1 MRILEI
7 ADLSTPRV
15 KRYSA
20 VVITSTGDEAAIRQ
34 MVLEATEAVKTAEV
48 YRNEATKERWTG
60 KPAQVVWLYVAKS
73 EEDAGNARWV
83 CRTQWIDPNLNEHRP
98 IEMEGHER
106 HGDLIIR
113 WIGVQP

>member
-20 VVITSTGDEAAIRQ
+20 LVITGTDDKEAIRQ
-34 MVLEATEAVKTAEV
+34 MVLAATESVKGAEE
-48 YRNEATKERWTG
+48 YRNEAMKERWAGET
-60 KPAQVVWLYVAKS
+60 AQVVWLYVAKS

-83 CRTQWIDPNLNEHRP
+83 CRTQWIDPDLKEYRP